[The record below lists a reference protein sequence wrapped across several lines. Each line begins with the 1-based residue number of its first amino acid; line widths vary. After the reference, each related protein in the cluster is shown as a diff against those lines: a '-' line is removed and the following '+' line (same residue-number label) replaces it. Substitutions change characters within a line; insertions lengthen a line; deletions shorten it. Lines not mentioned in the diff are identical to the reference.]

1 MISVI
6 ISVSCLVL
14 FFPVFV
20 KLAENPNQ
28 YVFHLCDLS
37 VSLPAQLL
45 QYNPLER
52 LGAGAGGV
60 DDIRSHPFFASVNW
74 AKWWR
79 RRGRARRAGHP
90 VWHRPE
96 HYTMKSSVQFG
107 VDDTFILYFLH
118 KSFILT
124 WFCFFLLFFLYEIS
138 QEAVFYPLCKSLY
151 QWDACEENRTI
162 IVRCNNNNNNNNTE
176 KKNWW
181 WSETGSGIGRLP
193 LETHSVW
200 SRWVLFFFRPT
211 RLWLPCGSRRRKQED
226 TMQAEPAT
234 FSRLPVEWLD
244 GSTRVENSVPCSTLT
259 RSEEERRRPA
269 QLQYLMAV
277 FLESSLRSLSHVVH
291 EGAAGLLHV
300 PVSPTL

>member
-1 MISVI
+1 MSYAFLSHVCQARWKSKSIYFSPVRSVRLP
-6 ISVSCLVL
+6 SRAAA
-14 FFPVFV
+14 PVQ
-20 KLAENPNQ
+20 LAGET
-28 YVFHLCDLS
+28 
-37 VSLPAQLL
+37 
-45 QYNPLER
+45 
-52 LGAGAGGV
+52 GGG
-60 DDIRSHPFFASVNW
+60 
-74 AKWWR
+74 
-79 RRGRARRAGHP
+79 RRGRGRHQVPPLLRQRQLGQMMEASWTSEEGGASYPG
-90 VWHRPE
+90 WHRPE

-124 WFCFFLLFFLYEIS
+124 WFCFFCFFFLYEIS

-162 IVRCNNNNNNNNTE
+162 IVRCNNNNNN

-181 WSETGSGIGRLP
+181 WSETGSGIGWLP

-211 RLWLPCGSRRRKQED
+211 RLWLPCGSGRRKQED
-226 TMQAEPAT
+226 TMQAERAT

-244 GSTRVENSVPCSTLT
+244 GSTRAENSVPCSTLT
-259 RSEEERRRPA
+259 CSEEERRRPT

-277 FLESSLRSLSHVVH
+277 FLESSLRSLSNIVH